1 MERSMQSMC
10 NLSEG
15 IREEGF
21 AEGKLEGIEEGREEG
36 REEGLFIAAKKMIE
50 KGMSID
56 IVAESLEIPKEAI
69 EKYLKEE

>member
-1 MERSMQSMC
+1 MC